1 MIDKEL
7 FMTWMNYITLMDYL
21 MVCQIDW
28 CGTSC
33 NNWYSLYV
41 ILLFFCLTFNKKRY
55 WNIHNHVSI
64 FHIMLSNSVL
74 TYYFHM
80 WYIYFAHVESQSAL
94 FYSTHIVGVIWNSRS
109 SFRSWNVHTSC
120 SLQRNSTCQYT
131 TYFATWLT
139 HCRLVISSPQTSI
152 YRVL

>member
-41 ILLFFCLTFNKKRY
+41 IILFFCLPFNKKDTE
-55 WNIHNHVSI
+55 I
-64 FHIMLSNSVL
+64 FIIILV
-74 TYYFHM
+74 YF
-80 WYIYFAHVESQSAL
+80 ILCIPTQYFAHVESQSAL

>member
-41 ILLFFCLTFNKKRY
+41 IILFFCLPFNKKDTQIFIIIY
-55 WNIHNHVSI
+55 NHISI
-64 FHIMLSNSVL
+64 FHIMFSNSVL
-74 TYYFHM
+74 TY
-80 WYIYFAHVESQSAL
+80 FADVQIQSAL
-94 FYSTHIVGVIWNSRS
+94 FYISHIVEVICNSIIP
-109 SFRSWNVHTSC
+109 FRRFNVHTPG
-120 SLQRNSTCQYT
+120 SLQGNSTCQYT